1 MTTIIS
7 GPIDTSLEIEAILN
21 VLRNGSHV
29 KQTAVINPAL
39 MERFLSEI
47 REQRSNQ
54 IIGSVDT
61 PREIKILLEI
71 LMKHEILSG
80 PIDTPEEIKIFME
93 KLQQDVMSQLCW
105 DYKPPAIFSQNN
117 KNRP

>member
-7 GPIDTSLEIEAILN
+7 GPIDTRSEIEAILN
-21 VLRNGSHV
+21 VLRNGSHL
-29 KQTAVINPAL
+29 KQTAVINAAL
-39 MERFLSEI
+39 IDVFLNEI

-61 PREIKILLEI
+61 PREIKILLDI

-80 PIDTPEEIKIFME
+80 PIDTPEETKIFME
-93 KLQQDVMSQLCW
+93 KLQQAVMSQLCW
-105 DYKPPAIFSQNN
+105 NTKPAATLNQNN